1 MQNREHMQNKQKIL
15 ILVTLSMFVSIGV
28 VISPILRFEGFA
40 PTAHFVNVVCSVLLG
55 PWYSL
60 LNAVLIAFIR
70 MSLLSI
76 PPLAITGQVFGA
88 FLSGFL
94 YRKTK
99 GSILACVIGEIIGT
113 GIIGSI
119 ASYPVMTLLWG
130 KGDIT
135 WYFYLPS
142 FLIATLIGG
151 SLAYIFLKTLQRAKV
166 LYPIQRNIG
175 VNVYEKSKRDPRA

>member
-1 MQNREHMQNKQKIL
+1 MENKKKIL
-15 ILVTLSMFVSIGV
+15 IMVTLSMFVAIGV

-40 PTAHFVNVVCSVLLG
+40 PTAHFVNIVCSVFLG

-60 LNAVLIAFIR
+60 ANAIITASIR
-70 MSLLSI
+70 MSLLGIS
-76 PPLAITGQVFGA
+76 PLAITGQVFGA

-94 YRKTK
+94 YRKSK
-99 GSILACVIGEIIGT
+99 GSILSCVVGEIIGT
-113 GIIGSI
+113 GIIGAI
-119 ASYPVMTLLWG
+119 ASYPVMALLWG

-151 SLAYIFLKTLQRAKV
+151 SVAFIFLKTLQKSKV
-166 LYPIQRNIG
+166 LYPIQKNLG
-175 VNVYEKSKRDPRA
+175 VNVYEKSKANSSK